1 MMKLTNQRLLLAV
14 LGCLSLP
21 CLLASAQATDRDQNL
36 SACKNGWGSCDRSVL
51 TQPEAMEVAA
61 AVDPPNHSDFRD
73 SWEAC
78 DYAKLTQAD
87 ASALCLLSHEPNFY
101 QRMRRWSTCEHSHYN
116 HE

>member
-61 AVDPPNHSDFRD
+61 AEHRRNLPDCRNGGESCDHPQFTRA
-73 SWEAC
+73 EAR
-78 DYAKLTQAD
+78 
-87 ASALCLLSHEPNFY
+87 ALAECTP
-101 QRMRRWSTCEHSHYN
+101 EHT
-116 HE
+116 

>member
-61 AVDPPNHSDFRD
+61 AEHRRNLSDFRNGC
-73 SWEAC
+73 EAFEH
-78 DYAKLTQAD
+78 AQFTPAD
-87 ASALCLLSHEPNFY
+87 ARPVARFTHEHNVSL
-101 QRMRRWSTCEHSHYN
+101 RIEGWT
-116 HE
+116 